1 MEHAMGLQEDVVDTR
16 AGLYLT
22 FVLSSEIYG
31 FEILKVQEIIGQ
43 MPVTHV
49 PNVPKHF
56 RGVINLR
63 GKVIPVVDLGNR
75 FGLGSIEE
83 NEKTCIIV
91 LQIHAEGKNHVLGV
105 MVDEV
110 SEVLTITED
119 QIEDAPNFGSIDMAF
134 IMGMG
139 KVDTK
144 VVMLLDGEKLF
155 SIHDIEV
162 AETHDSKGENNV

>member
-1 MEHAMGLQEDVVDTR
+1 MAESSKVTEEGVDAR

-22 FVLSSEIYG
+22 FVLSNEIYG

-43 MPVTHV
+43 MPITRV
-49 PNVPKHF
+49 PNVPDHF

-63 GKVIPVVDLGNR
+63 GKVIPVVDLGKR
-75 FGLGSIEE
+75 FGLGAIKED
-83 NEKTCIIV
+83 EKTCIIV
-91 LQIHAEGKNHVLGV
+91 LQITLEGKDHILGV

-110 SEVLTITED
+110 SEVLTIISE
-119 QIEDAPNFGSIDMAF
+119 QIEDAPSFGTIDTDF

-139 KVDTK
+139 KVAEK

-155 SIHDIEV
+155 SIQDIIATEHV
-162 AETHDSKGENNV
+162 EENN